1 MEKGA
6 KTTGL
11 LVFVAGAVMLVI
23 VFFSAMG
30 MLNATRAASLDLNR
44 LPQEGIALL
53 ARIGFLFVM
62 GYVASAIAGRGIH
75 LFEAA
80 PTGSHFE
87 NGGGSAEK

>member
-11 LVFVAGAVMLVI
+11 LVFVAGVVMLVI

-62 GYVASAIAGRGIH
+62 GYTASAIAGRGIH

-80 PTGSHFE
+80 PAGSRLE
-87 NGGGSAEK
+87 NHGGTAEK

>member
-6 KTTGL
+6 KATGL
-11 LVFVAGAVMLVI
+11 LVFLAGAVMMVI

-44 LPQEGIALL
+44 LPQEGIVLL
-53 ARIGFLFVM
+53 ARIGLLFVM
-62 GYVASAIAGRGIH
+62 GYIASAIAGRGIH

-80 PTGSHFE
+80 PNANQSETA
-87 NGGGSAEK
+87 GGKAEK